1 MCPGTLAIIG
11 TAASAAG
18 SVTGGI
24 SSAQAANYQGQVARN
39 NATIA
44 ANNARYSAS
53 ATSAATTQEGLK
65 ARAQDANIK
74 AGAAA
79 NGVDVDTG
87 SPANVL
93 TSQRELG
100 DLDVATVA
108 NRGAQQ
114 VYGYRSQAVSDTAQ
128 SKLDFSQEA
137 PDVLGGVLN
146 AAGDV
151 AKGAPGLPTGG
162 GSFSA
167 PDMSSDM
174 LSPESLQIPSSLI
187 SGSPSLPSSYAW
199 MGSNGSAELDDLGL

>member
-18 SVTGGI
+18 SVGGGI
-24 SSAQAANYQGQVARN
+24 ASAQAANYQGQVARN

-53 ATSAATTQEGLK
+53 ATSAATTQAGLQ
-65 ARAQDANIK
+65 ARAKDASVK

-87 SPANVL
+87 SAANVL

-100 DLDVATVA
+100 DLDTATVA

-128 SKLDFSQEA
+128 SQLDFSQE
-137 PDVLGGVLN
+137 PGDVAGGVLK
-146 AAGDV
+146 AVGDV
-151 AKGAPGLPTGG
+151 AGAAPGLPSGG
-162 GSFSA
+162 GGFSA

-174 LSPESLQIPSSLI
+174 LSPDSLQVPSSLI
-187 SGSPSLPSSYAW
+187 SGAPSLPSSYAW
-199 MGSNGSAELDDLGL
+199 MGGNGSAELDDLGL